1 MNEQQFATFHENL
14 LQSNEDRK
22 ATAALIDHRNVV
34 EKVTAKL
41 LKHTN
46 FADGSS
52 DVSTRA
58 WIDDMDLAH
67 SRVGDQHIID
77 IVTSSVTGSLR
88 KEVELFIQNVWTANN
103 VAREAVPWMA
113 MRLLFFTQNA
123 VKRISLG
130 QHRRS
135 RP

>member
-1 MNEQQFATFHENL
+1 MNEQQFASYHENL

-22 ATAALIDHRNVV
+22 ASAALIDRRNVV

-41 LKHTN
+41 LKQTT

-52 DVSTRA
+52 DVPTRA

-88 KEVELFIQNVWTANN
+88 KEVELFI
-103 VAREAVPWMA
+103 
-113 MRLLFFTQNA
+113 
-123 VKRISLG
+123 
-130 QHRRS
+130 
-135 RP
+135 

>member
-1 MNEQQFATFHENL
+1 MNEQQFATYHENL

-22 ATAALIDHRNVV
+22 ATAALIDRRNVV

-41 LKHTN
+41 LKQTT

-52 DVSTRA
+52 DDPTRA

-88 KEVELFIQNVWTANN
+88 KEVELFIQNAWTENN
-103 VAREAVPWMA
+103 VAREAVPWME
-113 MRLLFFTQNA
+113 MRLLLLTQNA
-123 VKRISLG
+123 VKRIS
-130 QHRRS
+130 
-135 RP
+135 

>member
-1 MNEQQFATFHENL
+1 MNEQQFATYHEDL
-14 LQSNEDRK
+14 LQINEDRK
-22 ATAALIDHRNVV
+22 ATAALIDRRNVV
-34 EKVTAKL
+34 GKVTAKL
-41 LKHTN
+41 LKQTT

-52 DVSTRA
+52 DVFTRT

-88 KEVELFIQNVWTANN
+88 KEFELFIQNDRTENN

-113 MRLLFFTQNA
+113 MILLFLTHNA
-123 VKRISLG
+123 VKRTS
-130 QHRRS
+130 
-135 RP
+135 

>member
-1 MNEQQFATFHENL
+1 MNEQQFATYHENL
-14 LQSNEDRK
+14 LQINEDRK
-22 ATAALIDHRNVV
+22 ATAALIDRRNVV
-34 EKVTAKL
+34 EKITTKL
-41 LKHTN
+41 IKHTT

-52 DVSTRA
+52 DVSTPT

-103 VAREAVPWMA
+103 VAREAVPWMS
-113 MRLLFFTQNA
+113 MRLLFLIQNA
-123 VKRISLG
+123 VKRIS
-130 QHRRS
+130 
-135 RP
+135 